1 MTEDPT
7 PRPWK
12 VRGGKSTPP
21 TPRGAAPSGTVPAS
35 LARRHQSFQWLFL
48 LPALADTVTLALS
61 GTLAYLLRT
70 STLFEVD
77 PYLRNPGQYLLML
90 GVAVALWHL
99 LLAWRGGYANRLL
112 FFRIDELQLQFSTSL
127 ILLIVLMAGTF
138 LYREYDYSRL
148 ILFFSWGFFV
158 LLGSLGRQVSH
169 RLREAIHRRGW
180 ARRAVL
186 LVGKGER
193 RRLLATRLRENPGL
207 GVRLLRLPPGAS
219 LVDFLAVTPVD
230 ELFLFSDRVAYENI
244 WALRERSCNPDLVVH
259 LVPPF
264 GNLYLRNLTGGFFDG
279 TVMISLDSPLARRW
293 MLTAKRAID
302 AVTAALFLI
311 LFAPLLLLLAVLVR
325 LDSPGPV
332 LFRQRRVGMGGRE
345 FTILKF
351 RSMYVEA
358 DPYAVTPTDRA
369 DPRITRV
376 GAFLRS
382 TGLDELPQLW
392 NVLVGEMSL
401 VGPRPEMPFITAG
414 YTPLEAKRLQARPGI
429 TGLWQ
434 VYARSSHLPI
444 HHHIEFDLYY
454 IENMSLSLDLMILLD
469 TIPTLILRT
478 GI

>member
-1 MTEDPT
+1 MTEDPASQRQ
-7 PRPWK
+7 PMPGARPA
-12 VRGGKSTPP
+12 GPST
-21 TPRGAAPSGTVPAS
+21 AAH
-35 LARRHQSFQWLFL
+35 RRAFHWLFL
-48 LPALADTVTLALS
+48 LPALADTLTLTLS

-70 STLFEVD
+70 SSLFEVD
-77 PYLRNPGQYLLML
+77 DYLRNPRQYLLML
-90 GVAVALWHL
+90 GVAIALWHL

-112 FFRIDELQLQFSTSL
+112 FFRIDELQLQFNTSL
-127 ILLIVLMAGTF
+127 ILLLLLMAGTF
-138 LYREYDYSRL
+138 LYRQYDYSRL
-148 ILFFSWGFFV
+148 ILFFGWGFFV
-158 LLGSLGRQVSH
+158 VLGSLGRQISH
-169 RLREAIHRRGW
+169 RLREALHRRGW
-180 ARRAVL
+180 ARRDVL

-207 GVRLLRLPPGAS
+207 GVRLRRLPASVS
-219 LVDFLAVTPVD
+219 LVDFLAVTPID

-244 WALRERSCNPDLVVH
+244 WVLRERSCNPDLVIH

-279 TVMISLDSPLARRW
+279 TVMISLDSPMARRW
-293 MLTAKRAID
+293 MLATKRAID
-302 AVTAALFLI
+302 AVTAAVFLA
-311 LFAPLLLLLAVLVR
+311 LLSPLLLLLAVLVK

-332 LFRQRRVGMGGRE
+332 LFRQRRVGLGGRE

-351 RSMYVEA
+351 RSMFVES
-358 DPYAVTPTDRA
+358 DPYAVTPTDRS

-376 GAFLRS
+376 GSFLRS

-401 VGPRPEMPFITAG
+401 VGPRPEMPFIAKG

-434 VYARSSHLPI
+434 VYARSSNLPI